1 LTERHHGERIEKK
14 SVQTSQHEHASQFAS
29 FSEPLRKAMEKEESK
44 VTKVTSSKVMKKIES
59 ERGAWPFIES
69 PCIKP

>member
-14 SVQTSQHEHASQFAS
+14 SVQTSKHEHAPHFAS
-29 FSEPLRKAMEKEESK
+29 FSDPLRRKPMKKEENE

-59 ERGAWPFIES
+59 
-69 PCIKP
+69 